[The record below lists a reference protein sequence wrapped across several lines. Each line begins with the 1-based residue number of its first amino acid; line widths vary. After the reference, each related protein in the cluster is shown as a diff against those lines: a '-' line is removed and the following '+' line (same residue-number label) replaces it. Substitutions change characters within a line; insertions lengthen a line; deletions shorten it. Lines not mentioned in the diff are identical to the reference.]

1 MVMSHAKSVFASKT
15 MWFNVLMGASQIAQT
30 LVEINALTG
39 TPAVVVTVI
48 GNMLLR
54 MITDQPVALTKK
66 S

>member
-1 MVMSHAKSVFASKT
+1 MDNVKSVFASKT